1 MVFICR
7 TSNGVKKVLWMLV
20 VIVGFVAL
28 PAHAADLSFTKFNSD
43 ITVNT
48 DASISVVETMT
59 VDFSSPLHGIYR
71 NIPFRFS
78 TLSGGQASIPIA
90 VSNVTQDSQPVPYA
104 LSTVGN
110 DVKIKIGDSSKTVSG
125 SHEYTISYTAQAAT
139 NFFSDHDELYWNV
152 TGTDWDAPVTNITST
167 VRLPSTF
174 LADRIQTACYTGPPG
189 STAQNCQRTH
199 TASQADF
206 GSQEFLTIV
215 VGWPTGAVTK
225 PADYDR
231 LRAAGTQTPSPFT
244 SAVKGWWLVA
254 NILLPLLALVVMFQ
268 LWWTRGRDPGKHRTI
283 VAQYDPP
290 DGLRPVE
297 LYCLMHER
305 APAKALAATIV
316 DLAVR
321 GYIKIIQTEKS
332 TMLGLSHKDD
342 YILRSLKAPDSDVRP
357 FERELL
363 ELLFVEHLYPAS
375 KNDLRP
381 ISNNDLRLSDLKKR
395 KYTNDP
401 FAPIFRQIVQ
411 QVVTA
416 GYFQGNPSTVR
427 GLWVLGGVLM
437 GGLGGLALYIGWP
450 LVGLIA
456 AGLIV
461 LIFSGAMPR
470 RTTKGVETTW
480 VGHGFKLFLEKAE
493 KYRIQ
498 WQERENIFEA
508 FLPYAMIFGIADKWS
523 KALSDVVKTNPT
535 WYEGQPGAA
544 FNTMVFW
551 GAMSSFGSSVN
562 TSVVSAAASGSSGFS
577 GGSSGGGGGGGG
589 GGGW

>member
-1 MVFICR
+1 MIR
-7 TSNGVKKVLWMLV
+7 RRSNGMKLLLIGLLV
-20 VIVGFVAL
+20 GLGISAV
-28 PAHAADLSFTKFNSD
+28 PAHATDLSFTKFNSD

-48 DASISVVETMT
+48 DASISVAETMT

-71 NIPFRFS
+71 NIPFRFA

-90 VSNVTQDSQPVPYA
+90 VSNVTQDNQPVKYV

-110 DVKIKIGDSSKTVSG
+110 DVRIKIGDPNKTITG
-125 SHEYTISYTAQAAT
+125 SHIYTITYAAQVAT
-139 NFFSDHDELYWNV
+139 NFFADHDELYWNV
-152 TGTDWDAPVTNITST
+152 TGDQWDAPLTNISAT
-167 VRLPSTF
+167 VKLPLSF
-174 LADRIQTACYTGPPG
+174 ATAQVTTTCYTGSQG
-189 STAQNCQRTH
+189 STAQNCQQSHDTISA
-199 TASQADF
+199 TFSAND
-206 GSQEFLTIV
+206 FLTIV
-215 VGWPTGAVTK
+215 VGWPKGVVTK
-225 PADYDR
+225 PANFDQ

-244 SAVKGWWLVA
+244 SALKGWWLVA

-268 LWWTRGRDPGKHRTI
+268 LWWTRGRDPGKRRTI

-305 APAKALAATIV
+305 APVKALAATIV

-321 GYIKIIQTEKS
+321 GYVKIIQTEKS
-332 TMLGLSHKDD
+332 TMLGMSHKDD
-342 YILRSLKAPDSDVRP
+342 YILRSLKAPDSKVRP

-375 KNDLRP
+375 KNDLP
-381 ISNNDLRLSDLKKR
+381 PVSNNDLRWSDLKGR
-395 KYTNDP
+395 KYTSDP
-401 FAPIFRQIVQ
+401 FASIFRQIVD
-411 QVVTA
+411 QVISA
-416 GYFQGNPSTVR
+416 GYFQGNPSKVR
-427 GLWVLGGVLM
+427 GRWVLGGVVV
-437 GGLGGLALYIGWP
+437 GGLGGLALFIGVP
-450 LVGLIA
+450 LVGLIL

-470 RTTKGVETTW
+470 RTAKGVEATW

-498 WQERENIFEA
+498 WQEREYIFET

-523 KALSDVVKTNPT
+523 RALSDVVKTNPT
-535 WYEGQPGAA
+535 WYEGQPGTV

-551 GAMSSFGSSVN
+551 GAMSSFGNSVN
-562 TSVVSAAASGSSGFS
+562 TSVVSAAASGGSGFS